1 MKSFLAMQCPKCKH
15 RESEVMDKRNTV
27 TIIRRRRR
35 CLSCQHRFTTHEYV
49 RADYWGSKPV

>member
-35 CLSCQHRFTTHEYV
+35 CLSCKHRFTTHEYV
-49 RADYWGSKPV
+49 RSNYRQT